1 VVAGMLLEA
10 PLERQ
15 AVLEARNIV
24 ERLELVTQAAVAA
37 LARTA
42 SVTAAPN

>member
-1 VVAGMLLEA
+1 VVAGMLMDGPA
-10 PLERQ
+10 DRQ
-15 AVLEARNIV
+15 AVLEARNIA

-37 LARTA
+37 LAQTA